1 LLTVGDYHEMA
12 RTGVLREDDRVE
24 LIEGELVVM
33 SPVSSRHAGCVKKLA
48 HRVIQIARR
57 RAIIGVHDPVRL
69 GGMSEPEPDITV
81 LLFRDDFYRGRH
93 PEPRDVALLVEVADT
108 SLSDDRRVKL
118 PLYARHGI
126 PEVWIVDLTRNR
138 IEVHRV
144 PGPDGYADSSTHKA
158 GDRLAVP
165 LLDTEIDVEEVVPDD

>member
-12 RTGVLREDDRVE
+12 RTGTFREDDRVE

-33 SPVSSRHAGCVKKLA
+33 SPISSRHASCVKKLA
-48 HRVIQIARR
+48 HRLIRIAGR
-57 RAIIGVHDPVRL
+57 RAIIGVQDPVRL
-69 GGMSEPEPDITV
+69 GDVSEPEPDIAI

-93 PEPRDVALLVEVADT
+93 PEPSDVALLVEVADT
-108 SLSDDRRVKL
+108 SLSLDRRVKL

-126 PEVWIVDLTRNR
+126 PEVWIVDLTGNR

-144 PGPDGYADSSTHKA
+144 PGPDGYADSLSHKA

-165 LLDTEIDVEEVVPDD
+165 LLDTEINVEEVVPGD